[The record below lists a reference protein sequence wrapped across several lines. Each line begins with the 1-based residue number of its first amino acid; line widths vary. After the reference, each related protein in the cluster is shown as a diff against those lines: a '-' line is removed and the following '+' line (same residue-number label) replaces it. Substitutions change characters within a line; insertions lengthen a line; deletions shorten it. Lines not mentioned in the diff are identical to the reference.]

1 MEAADSPAALAAAL
15 NGLLL
20 PLGYDRFVLASVSP
34 SAQTFVERIYLAGG
48 GWGTDAALPDQEN
61 YLLHCPITRH
71 ILQRETAFFWT
82 KSDEPGPARYR
93 ILARPRGTGLN
104 GLQVP
109 VFGPTGLEGA
119 ASFAG
124 RTIDSSAGTRLL
136 LEAAAPLAFRAA
148 LRLSATPRVPELG
161 QLSGREAEVLSW
173 MAAGRRVAEI
183 AEALGLSERTVE
195 NHLRRIRG
203 RLGARTTAEAVRIA
217 TERGVI
223 SGQH

>member
-93 ILARPRGTGLN
+93 ILARPRGAGLN

-124 RTIDSSAGTRLL
+124 RTIDSSAGSRLL

-161 QLSGREAEVLSW
+161 ELSGREAEVLSW